1 MTTGGSFRE
10 DTRAELLA
18 RLLDAAR
25 ELTTAQGWSALT
37 MGAVAGR
44 AGISRQ
50 HLYNAIGT
58 KRALGDALVARETD
72 AFLDVVC
79 RELRAHPGDL
89 VTGAIA
95 GVGAALDFGSS
106 NDLLKA
112 ILTADGG
119 ESLLP
124 VVTARP
130 EVVLER
136 GVGVLG
142 AELAAVHGPDPD
154 LPRLAD
160 ALVRL
165 VISHATQPT
174 GPDLAA
180 VQARWL
186 AEGFLARRP

>member
-1 MTTGGSFRE
+1 MTTGGSFRA

-25 ELTTAQGWSALT
+25 EITTAQGWSAVT
-37 MGAVAGR
+37 MGAVANR

-50 HLYNAIGT
+50 HLYNAVGT
-58 KRALGDALVARETD
+58 KRELGDALVARETD
-72 AFLDVVC
+72 AFLAVVS

-89 VTGAIA
+89 VAGAVA
-95 GVGAALDFGSS
+95 AVVGALSFGAS

-124 VVTARP
+124 VLTASP
-130 EVVLER
+130 EVVLDR
-136 GVGVLG
+136 GVAVIA
-142 AELAAVHGPDPD
+142 AELAAMREDDPE

-160 ALVRL
+160 GLVRL

-180 VQARWL
+180 AQARWL
-186 AEGFLARRP
+186 AEGFLARR

>member
-25 ELTTAQGWSALT
+25 EITTAQGWSALT
-37 MGAVAGR
+37 MGAVAAR

-72 AFLDVVC
+72 AFLAVVC
-79 RELRAHPGDL
+79 RELRAHPVDL
-89 VTGAIA
+89 VAGSVA
-95 GVGAALDFGSS
+95 GVVGALEFGAS

-112 ILTADGG
+112 ILTADAG

-124 VVTARP
+124 VVTASP
-130 EVVLER
+130 EVVLDR
-136 GVGVLG
+136 GVTAVA
-142 AELAAVHGPDPD
+142 AELAALHGEDPD
-154 LPRLAD
+154 LARLAD

-186 AEGFLARRP
+186 AEGLARRG

>member
-25 ELTTAQGWSALT
+25 ELTTAQGWSSVT
-37 MGAVAGR
+37 MGAVASR

-50 HLYNAIGT
+50 HVYNAVGT
-58 KRALGDALVARETD
+58 KAALGEALVGRETE
-72 AFLDVVC
+72 AFLAVVG
-79 RELRAHPGDL
+79 RELRAHPDDL
-89 VTGAIA
+89 VAGAVA
-95 GVGAALDFGSS
+95 AVAAALEFGAT

-112 ILTADGG
+112 ILAADGG

-124 VVTARP
+124 VVTASP
-130 EVVLER
+130 EVVLDR
-136 GVGVLG
+136 GVTVIG
-142 AELAAVHGPDPD
+142 AEVAALHGEDPA
-154 LPRLAD
+154 LRVLAD

-174 GPDLAA
+174 GPDLA
-180 VQARWL
+180 VLQARWL
-186 AEGFLARRP
+186 AEGFVRRS

>member
-25 ELTTAQGWSALT
+25 ELTTAQGWSAVT
-37 MGAVAGR
+37 MGAVASR

-50 HLYNAIGT
+50 HLYNAVGT
-58 KRALGDALVARETD
+58 KAALGDALVGRETD
-72 AFLDVVC
+72 AFLAVVC
-79 RELRAHPGDL
+79 GELRAHPDDL
-89 VTGAIA
+89 VAGSVA
-95 GVGAALDFGSS
+95 GVAAALAFGAS

-124 VVTARP
+124 VVTASP

-136 GVGVLG
+136 GVGVV
-142 AELAAVHGPDPD
+142 AAQLAALHGEDPD
-154 LPRLAD
+154 LSVLAD
-160 ALVRL
+160 GLVRL

-180 VQARWL
+180 TQARWL
-186 AEGFLARRP
+186 AEGLARRC

>member
-25 ELTTAQGWSALT
+25 ELTTAQGWSAVT
-37 MGAVAGR
+37 MGAVARR

-50 HLYNAIGT
+50 HVYNAVGT
-58 KRALGDALVARETD
+58 KQALGDALVGRETD
-72 AFLDVVC
+72 AFLDVVR
-79 RELRAHPGDL
+79 RELRAHPDDL
-89 VTGAIA
+89 VAGAVA
-95 GVGAALDFGSS
+95 AVVGALAFGAS

-130 EVVLER
+130 EVVLDR
-136 GVGVLG
+136 GVTVI
-142 AELAAVHGPDPD
+142 AADLAALHGEHPD
-154 LPRLAD
+154 LPALAD

-180 VQARWL
+180 TQARWL
-186 AEGFLARRP
+186 AEGLARRS

>member
-25 ELTTAQGWSALT
+25 ELTTARGWSAVT

-58 KRALGDALVARETD
+58 KRELGDALVARETD
-72 AFLDVVC
+72 AFLAVVC
-79 RELRAHPGDL
+79 RELRVHPDDL
-89 VTGAIA
+89 VA
-95 GVGAALDFGSS
+95 GVVAGVVGALEFGAS

-112 ILTADGG
+112 ILTADTG

-130 EVVLER
+130 EVVLDR
-136 GVGVLG
+136 GVAVIA
-142 AELAAVHGPDPD
+142 AELAALHGDDPE

-160 ALVRL
+160 AVVRL

-186 AEGFLARRP
+186 AEGFTRRV